1 MYLLSLG
8 FVVLEGRRLRL
19 LQNGVSVALNCFFF
33 FLSLSFKSERLMI
46 IQILQTVKYTEYCKV
61 IQGKYR
67 IATYKK

>member
-8 FVVLEGRRLRL
+8 LVVLEGRRLRL
-19 LQNGVSVALNCFFF
+19 LQNGVSVALKCFFF
-33 FLSLSFKSERLMI
+33 SLSFKSERLMI